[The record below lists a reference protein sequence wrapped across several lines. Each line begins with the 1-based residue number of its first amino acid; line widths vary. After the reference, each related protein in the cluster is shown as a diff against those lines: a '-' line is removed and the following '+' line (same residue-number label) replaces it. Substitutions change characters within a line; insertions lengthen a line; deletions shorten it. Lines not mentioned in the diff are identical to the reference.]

1 MSYLTSRGQ
10 ERVKKK
16 FENELLFIAGGQPV
30 DANQEMM
37 ALGLINL
44 AGSFIHSMPTTGSFR

>member
-1 MSYLTSRGQ
+1 MASRGQ
-10 ERVKKK
+10 ESVKMN
-16 FENELLFIAGGQPV
+16 FEKELLWIAGGQPV

-44 AGSFIHSMPTTGSFR
+44 AGSFIHAMPTTGSFR